1 MKRYS
6 KPVYQ
11 GRRLRRMVEL
21 AEKSAEMPAREAT
34 SLPKPSGWTVGYH
47 PKRSPNWY
55 RRTAMV
61 PRPPSY
67 GDTMNSARAA
77 FKLLHEHSVAMRNQ
91 GLVGGDVAIAT
102 ELYQSGATLAQ
113 LGDDSAP
120 AGWHWGMGTKPR
132 S

>member
-91 GLVGGDVAIAT
+91 GPVVGDVATAIQ
-102 ELYQSGATLAQ
+102 LYQSGATLAQ
-113 LGDDSAP
+113 LGERFSARWM
-120 AGWHWGMGTKPR
+120 ALGMGTKPR